1 MPRRNSDR
9 LNPDRLHRLARKATQ
24 AAFRGAATAAGAA
37 PIQLAIW
44 WITHK

>member
-1 MPRRNSDR
+1 MPHHNHNHPHR
-9 LNPDRLHRLARKATQ
+9 DRLHRLARTAAQ
-24 AAFRGAATAAGAA
+24 AAFRGAATAAGTA